1 MTFSVIAVR
10 VNVLDALDQMDE
22 LKDSTELKTKLLFSV
37 MVVCMICVVV
47 FQIGNQHRT
56 VHTLILILLSSS
68 GRNFVSL

>member
-37 MVVCMICVVV
+37 CVVRML
-47 FQIGNQHRT
+47 F
-56 VHTLILILLSSS
+56 
-68 GRNFVSL
+68 

>member
-47 FQIGNQHRT
+47 FEIGNQHHT
-56 VHTLILILLSSS
+56 VHILILILLSSS
-68 GRNFVSL
+68 